1 MELKYLPFIES
12 ALNPSAVSRAGASGL
27 WQFMIGTGKIYGL
40 ESNSLI
46 DERRD
51 PIKATWAAARY
62 LKEMYDIY
70 GDWNLVI
77 AAYNCGPGTI
87 NKAIRRAGGETDYWK
102 IYNLLPK
109 ETRGYVPA
117 FIAANYVMTYYCDH
131 NICPMETN
139 IPAST
144 DTVQVTKNLHFE
156 QIAELCNVPLEEVKS
171 LNPQYKKQVIPGTTK
186 PCTLRLPQSAISTFI
201 DKQDTIYAHRA
212 DELFRNRKTV
222 AVKEVTPTTRR
233 QTSAVAGKGKLTY
246 YKIKSGDTLSSIAEK
261 LGVRVKDIQQWN
273 GMSNTRIAAGKQLKI
288 YK

>member
-1 MELKYLPFIES
+1 M
-12 ALNPSAVSRAGASGL
+12 V
-27 WQFMIGTGKIYGL
+27 
-40 ESNSLI
+40 

-62 LKEMYDIY
+62 LKEMYAIY

-87 NKAIRRAGGETDYWK
+87 NKAIRRANGETDYWK

-144 DTVQVTKNLHFE
+144 DTVQVNKNLHFE
-156 QIAELCNVPLEEVKS
+156 QIADLCNVPLDQIKS
-171 LNPQYKKQVIPGTTK
+171 LNPQYKKQVIPGDSK
-186 PCTLRLPQSAISTFI
+186 PYTLRLPIEAISNFI
-201 DKQDTIYAHRA
+201 DKQDTIYAHRSN
-212 DELFRNRKTV
+212 ELFRNRKTV
-222 AVKEVTPTTRR
+222 AVKRIHTVPAKLQQPLLEKENCLTT
-233 QTSAVAGKGKLTY
+233 Q
-246 YKIKSGDTLSSIAEK
+246 
-261 LGVRVKDIQQWN
+261 
-273 GMSNTRIAAGKQLKI
+273 
-288 YK
+288 